1 MAKGQRLR
9 AKSQEPKAKANCQ
22 LPFANCSLLQLASD
36 SLGDG
41 LERVRRAYIL
51 DHHGVEH
58 EIRIAFAGDDA
69 GHANFPFLN
78 VPSHHASSP
87 TPLRAVTFFCPGS
100 SWRTSLMRAHLLFS
114 SAEENSG
121 WARIKDVRH
130 LEPGQKNGTAL
141 SGVGDE
147 AWWDGHLEKG
157 KIGVAG

>member
-78 VPSHHASSP
+78 VAIPPRFIANATQSRDILLSWIEGQATQQENDGFESSLIHLVLGRS
-87 TPLRAVTFFCPGS
+87 LRLL
-100 SWRTSLMRAHLLFS
+100 SLA
-114 SAEENSG
+114 
-121 WARIKDVRH
+121 
-130 LEPGQKNGTAL
+130 
-141 SGVGDE
+141 
-147 AWWDGHLEKG
+147 
-157 KIGVAG
+157 

>member
-69 GHANFPFLN
+69 GHPNLPFLN
-78 VPSHHASSP
+78 VAIPPRFLANPTQSLDSLLSCIQAAHNLHAGPPP
-87 TPLRAVTFFCPGS
+87 TCF
-100 SWRTSLMRAHLLFS
+100 
-114 SAEENSG
+114 
-121 WARIKDVRH
+121 
-130 LEPGQKNGTAL
+130 
-141 SGVGDE
+141 
-147 AWWDGHLEKG
+147 
-157 KIGVAG
+157 

>member
-51 DHHGVEH
+51 DQHGVEH

-78 VPSHHASSP
+78 VAIPPRFIANATQSRDILLSWFQVANILDAGPPAVFVGRRKQRVGPHQGCSP
-87 TPLRAVTFFCPGS
+87 PGTRTEEWHGS
-100 SWRTSLMRAHLLFS
+100 EWRWR
-114 SAEENSG
+114 
-121 WARIKDVRH
+121 
-130 LEPGQKNGTAL
+130 
-141 SGVGDE
+141 
-147 AWWDGHLEKG
+147 
-157 KIGVAG
+157 